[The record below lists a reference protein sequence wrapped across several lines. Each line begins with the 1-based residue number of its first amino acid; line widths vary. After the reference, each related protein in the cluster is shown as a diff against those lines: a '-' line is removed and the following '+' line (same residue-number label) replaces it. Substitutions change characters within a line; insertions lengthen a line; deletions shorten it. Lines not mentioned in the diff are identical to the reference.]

1 LATCLALFI
10 ALAILNPHIGNSVYR
25 NRTKITER
33 NQESKK
39 WLSIEKDDSTY
50 KKDLAKIIQ
59 LINWVLENMNNPDT
73 RICDLMESKINDE
86 FILGINR
93 THLNF
98 IFYFPEISSFIIE
111 KSING
116 DFKNAIIFLLNLDL
130 QI

>member
-1 LATCLALFI
+1 MGIEQTLQKEI
-10 ALAILNPHIGNSVYR
+10 
-25 NRTKITER
+25 K
-33 NQESKK
+33 ESKK

-50 KKDLAKIIQ
+50 KKDLAEIIQ

-73 RICDLMESKINDE
+73 GICDLMESKMNDE
-86 FILGINR
+86 FILAINQ

>member
-1 LATCLALFI
+1 LATCLVLSI
-10 ALAILNPHIGNSVYR
+10 ALAILNPHITNSVYG
-25 NRTKITER
+25 NRTKHYRKKIE
-33 NQESKK
+33 NQKNGILQKK
-39 WLSIEKDDSTY
+39 TIVLPKLQ
-50 KKDLAKIIQ
+50 KRIQ

-73 RICDLMESKINDE
+73 RTCDLMESKMNELILAINQ
-86 FILGINR
+86 
-93 THLNF
+93 THLNL

>member
-1 LATCLALFI
+1 MGIEQTFQKDI
-10 ALAILNPHIGNSVYR
+10 
-25 NRTKITER
+25 K
-33 NQESKK
+33 ESNK
-39 WLSIEKDDSTY
+39 WLSTEKEDSTY
-50 KKDLAKIIQ
+50 KRDLANRIQ
-59 LINWVLENMNNPDT
+59 LINWVLENINNPDT
-73 RICDLMESKINDE
+73 RICDPMESKMNE
-86 FILGINR
+86 FILAINQ

>member
-1 LATCLALFI
+1 LATCLVLSI
-10 ALAILNPHIGNSVYR
+10 ALAILNPHITNSVYG
-25 NRTKITER
+25 NRTKHYRKKIE
-33 NQESKK
+33 NQKNGIVQKK
-39 WLSIEKDDSTY
+39 TIVLPKLQ
-50 KKDLAKIIQ
+50 KRIQ

-73 RICDLMESKINDE
+73 RTCDLMESKMNELILAINQ
-86 FILGINR
+86 
-93 THLNF
+93 THLNL